1 MRAINHALAGA
12 VIGTMIT
19 IPVVAIP
26 VAFVSHFALDTF
38 PHFGIDQKTDI
49 KQPWF
54 QKLLFLDVIL
64 CLALVGV
71 LAVHHTNGWLLA
83 SVCAFVAASPDFA
96 SIPRFY
102 RMKLHGNISRK
113 TNSSFIKFHDE
124 IQNEKPSGA
133 VIELLW
139 LPAMVFLLVQL
150 TR

>member
-19 IPVVAIP
+19 VPVVAIP
-26 VAFVSHFALDTF
+26 VAFMSHFALDTF

-54 QKLLFLDVIL
+54 QKLLVLDIVF
-64 CLALVGV
+64 CLALVSV
-71 LAVHHTNGWLLA
+71 LAVRHPNGWLLTA
-83 SVCAFVAASPDFA
+83 ACAFIAASPDFT

-102 RMKLHGNISRK
+102 RMKRSGNTSRK
-113 TNSSFIKFHDE
+113 THSSFVKFHDE
-124 IQNEKPSGA
+124 IQNEKPIGA

-150 TR
+150 SH